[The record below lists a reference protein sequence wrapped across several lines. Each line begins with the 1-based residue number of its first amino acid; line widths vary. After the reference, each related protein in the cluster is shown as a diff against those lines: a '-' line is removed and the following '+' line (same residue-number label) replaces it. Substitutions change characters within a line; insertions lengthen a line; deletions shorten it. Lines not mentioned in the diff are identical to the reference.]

1 MHSVSGAQNEDN
13 VIRRLKAWSPAPVI
27 KSPKI
32 PLVIFGN
39 AMFGHNNSMHIKG
52 KQHGIVNVIWR
63 ELKRR
68 ERAGELIAVE
78 IDEYLSSQVS
88 IGI

>member
-1 MHSVSGAQNEDN
+1 
-13 VIRRLKAWSPAPVI
+13 LKAWSPAPVV
-27 KSPKI
+27 KSTKI

-39 AMFGHNNSMHIKG
+39 AMFGDKNSMHIKG
-52 KQHGIVNVIWR
+52 KQHGIVDMIWR

-68 ERAGELIAVE
+68 ERAGELIAIP

-88 IGI
+88 IGT